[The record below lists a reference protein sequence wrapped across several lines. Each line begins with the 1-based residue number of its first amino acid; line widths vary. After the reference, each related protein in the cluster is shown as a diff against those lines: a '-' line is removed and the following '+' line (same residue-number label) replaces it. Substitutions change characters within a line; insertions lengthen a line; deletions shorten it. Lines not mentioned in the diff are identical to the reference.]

1 MIILKTQTPKIPMVK
16 RKVNKFLEHKYV
28 SISAA
33 YQQILNLDNNE
44 NATISKQ
51 IEELLAGDKTWM
63 SADQIEQLMVPLLH
77 GDILDATIKNNIF
90 EAEALGTNVEK
101 YYKSRL
107 VSSETDNAKQVLL
120 KQLFQHLQSY
130 AIKLRLK
137 QRYINNAWHL
147 ASYVFIATFI
157 LFFLPYFFPPLLD
170 YLYHIGEGKGR
181 AIDIFTAVTSG
192 AMGAAFSMLTGL
204 RRGINK
210 SSLNGLHLLQQKS
223 YVISKIITGFGAGL
237 IFFYFLQSGLLSG
250 VAFPEFSN
258 DTDATGK
265 LILDVK
271 SIALIVIWCFLSG
284 FSEKLVPTILSKTE
298 GQLKTELPNTDI
310 SE

>member
-1 MIILKTQTPKIPMVK
+1 MVK

-28 SISAA
+28 SISAT
-33 YQQILNLDNNE
+33 YQQILNLDRTSKQNT
-44 NATISKQ
+44 TIRKQ
-51 IEELLAGDKTWM
+51 IEELISGDKTWT
-63 SADQIEQLMVPLLH
+63 SADQIEQLLVPLLH

-90 EAEALGTNVEK
+90 EAEELGANAEK

-107 VSSETDNAKQVLL
+107 VSSETDNAKRVLL
-120 KQLFQHLQSY
+120 KQLFQDLQSN

-147 ASYVFIATFI
+147 ASYAFIATFI
-157 LFFLPYFFPPLLD
+157 LFFLPYFFPSLLD

-204 RRGINK
+204 RRRINK

-223 YVISKIITGFGAGL
+223 YVLSKIITGFGAGL

-250 VAFPEFSN
+250 VAFPDFSI
-258 DTDATGK
+258 DTDATSE
-265 LILDVK
+265 LNLDVK

-298 GQLKTELPNTDI
+298 GQLNTELTNTDI
-310 SE
+310 SK